1 MPGKGPIESD
11 EKWVITIEVNGAR
24 SLAESDRA
32 KEAVK
37 KFVARLKKPGR
48 NATWS
53 GKTKPR

>member
-37 KFVARLKKPGR
+37 KLVARLKKPGR
-48 NATWS
+48 NAKWS
-53 GKTKPR
+53 GKTKPK